1 MLIKVWASVDSS
13 FPSHGPYKLLDTV
26 EVGALCSV
34 GEMTHYGEVIF
45 IPPPLPPFTDGA
57 DQSVIVRLNPGSLST
72 LPDESITPRPPKPY
86 DKIEFFPILVD
97 KHGYL
102 SDDPPPTETHT
113 SLASENLANAFY

>member
-13 FPSHGPYKLLDTV
+13 FPNHGPYNLLDTV

-72 LPDESITPRPPKPY
+72 HLMRALLPRLSMPY
-86 DKIEFFPILVD
+86 DKIEFFPIFVD
-97 KHGYL
+97 KRGYFERRSA
-102 SDDPPPTETHT
+102 SD
-113 SLASENLANAFY
+113 